1 MEGEEGW
8 ESDFQNFLILLLRV
22 LLLDLGRSGFRSL
35 IFFFLNWRERADQ
48 LGGHLKSWLEKN
60 KGMWAARLRLC

>member
-8 ESDFQNFLILLLRV
+8 ESDFQKILILLLRV

-35 IFFFLNWRERADQ
+35 IFFFFKLERE
-48 LGGHLKSWLEKN
+48 GGSAGGPLEI
-60 KGMWAARLRLC
+60 MA